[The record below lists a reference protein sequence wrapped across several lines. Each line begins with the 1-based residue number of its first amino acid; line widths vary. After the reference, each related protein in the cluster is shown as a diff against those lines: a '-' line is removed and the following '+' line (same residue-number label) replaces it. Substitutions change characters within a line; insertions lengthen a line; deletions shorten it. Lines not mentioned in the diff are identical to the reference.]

1 MAAGTFTLY
10 NHVAAAIG
18 DGSIDLD
25 GDTFKV
31 ALLDSG
37 YTPSGSHSQWSD
49 VSGDEIANGSGYTTG
64 GAELTGVTWSQTGGV
79 ATFDSDNFVWTASG
93 GAISARYA
101 VIYDDTS
108 SGDKLIGYYLLDTAP
123 ADVTATDGNTFT
135 VGPSVSNG
143 WFQLTVNPA

>member
-10 NHVAAAIG
+10 NSVAELIA
-18 DGSIDLD
+18 DGTINLD
-25 GDTFKV
+25 SDTFKI

-37 YTPSGSHSQWSD
+37 YTPSAAHDEYAD
-49 VSGDEIANGSGYTTG
+49 VSGDEIANGAGYTTG
-64 GAELTGVTWSQTGGV
+64 GGTLTGVTWGQTGGV

-93 GAISARYA
+93 GSISARYA

-135 VGPSVSNG
+135 VGPHASNG